1 MAEPL
6 PIGSAAELKAAKQQ
20 LMSISSFALKLGGV
34 VADRTIR
41 DWISKGI
48 LSEPVKGTRGKG
60 DHWVWV
66 QEIIQYY
73 QRQANQSEDQLR
85 DSKIRSENARAKK
98 MEIQIAESEGELVR
112 AADVVA
118 TWSAAFSV
126 CKARF
131 MGLAVTL
138 TDDLVGITDQAIAK
152 EIIQDAIQEIL
163 EELGDGGIV
172 SRPNHADEDSSDGA
186 EASAETDS

>member
-1 MAEPL
+1 MGEPL

-126 CKARF
+126 CKSRF

-138 TDDLVGITDQAIAK
+138 TDDLAGITDQAIAK

-163 EELGDGGIV
+163 EELGEGGIV
-172 SRPNHADEDSSDGA
+172 SRSNRADDPGSDGA
-186 EASAETDS
+186 EAPTETDG